1 MILKQKCSYP
11 TGYFHSMRVV
21 KWSGDERFQNT
32 RNVKCPF
39 QCEIATKKKKIPP
52 TLTWM
57 PEQFVDHLQ
66 LVERSERS
74 AVSGW
79 NRAVNKIHFSKIE
92 NYSNHPEF
100 VPLMCEHMLYLTHR
114 QPSAVKKKKKGITI
128 SERLLSGVP
137 PYSVTTVKW
146 DHRGALDVSCR
157 GGYPS
162 KEFYVWGTVAAG
174 FKQSFF

>member
-1 MILKQKCSYP
+1 MWNC
-11 TGYFHSMRVV
+11 H
-21 KWSGDERFQNT
+21 
-32 RNVKCPF
+32 
-39 QCEIATKKKKIPP
+39 KKKKIPP

-79 NRAVNKIHFSKIE
+79 NRVVNKIHFSKIE

-114 QPSAVKKKKKGITI
+114 QPSAVKKKKKELPYLKDYYQVFRHILWPQW
-128 SERLLSGVP
+128 SETTGGRWMSLVEVVIPAKNFMFGEQLLQ
-137 PYSVTTVKW
+137 
-146 DHRGALDVSCR
+146 VSNKVFLTAYFR
-157 GGYPS
+157 VF
-162 KEFYVWGTVAAG
+162 EMFR
-174 FKQSFF
+174 